1 MKKYLLMSFVCVLL
15 AAAPLAYA
23 QEREARAERGL
34 FPAIIRWLE
43 NENRG
48 GAAPQ
53 RNTENA
59 SGTADGASPRSE
71 APATTERGESA
82 PQQPPAEPARE
93 NPDTPA
99 ATQGI
104 STPGET
110 QPEAG
115 SAEAL
120 SPVTTPDMLN
130 IHSATSDMYRAQT
143 PLTRAEAGL
152 LFILSVGLALAGLM
166 LAEQGG
172 LRQLLAG
179 PAPRIQ
185 PMSSERTA
193 LS

>member
-1 MKKYLLMSFVCVLL
+1 MSFVCVLL
-15 AAAPLAYA
+15 AAAPFAYA

-53 RNTENA
+53 TNTENA
-59 SGTADGASPRSE
+59 PGTADGATPRSE
-71 APATTERGESA
+71 ASAAAEGGESVA
-82 PQQPPAEPARE
+82 QQSPAEPARE
-93 NPDTPA
+93 SPDTPVPTLGA
-99 ATQGI
+99 PEPEVQ
-104 STPGET
+104 
-110 QPEAG
+110 QPEENPA
-115 SAEAL
+115 AAP

-130 IHSATSDMYRAQT
+130 IHSATSDIYRAQT

-172 LRQLLAG
+172 LRQLLVG

-185 PMSSERTA
+185 PMPSERTA